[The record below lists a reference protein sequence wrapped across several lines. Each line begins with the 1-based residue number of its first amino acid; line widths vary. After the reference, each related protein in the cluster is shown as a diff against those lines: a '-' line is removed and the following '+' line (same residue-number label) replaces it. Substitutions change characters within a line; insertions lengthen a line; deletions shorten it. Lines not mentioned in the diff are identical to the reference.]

1 MLAKERKKEIKKCR
15 RPRMFA
21 LFSQFRQQAAADLL
35 HSLGGSRG
43 ATGQMQGRAG
53 QGRAGQRRA
62 WACRN
67 NYQRMCA
74 KRRLLAGQALFGFV
88 QK

>member
-1 MLAKERKKEIKKCR
+1 MLAKERKRREKKCR

-21 LFSQFRQQAAADLL
+21 LFSQLRQQGAADLL

-43 ATGQMQGRAG
+43 YRAN
-53 QGRAGQRRA
+53 AGQRRAWA

-74 KRRLLAGQALFGFV
+74 KRRLLVGQALFGFV